1 MCIQNIS
8 ISEKLDY
15 LNFLNDCEPDRLYP
29 ALRFGEDKDF
39 MWIDGLDSKKASIS
53 KVGFQVII
61 NGQTYTNQEDARR
74 ELLTLV
80 NQINSS
86 KITGAET
93 VVYVSDVSHLPTA
106 INGDINLVPL
116 YTYISTTE
124 VDLKGAR
131 LAGGSSSAALG
142 FSSEN
147 CGYYSTG
154 LDPQKGLVKADST
167 FIMRYLKLDGLG
179 VGKAFDID
187 CTGNTGGNAAFD
199 WTGVNIVNF
208 PNGGT
213 IKNFDNFVFRVG
225 VLSNSKDLV
234 FDGDFQSCV
243 FETSPL
249 SADGQAGNIISFPS
263 TVNSSR
269 RIRFEN
275 CPIALSGATKGIYGD
290 PNMTIGA
297 EAFIFR
303 LCPFV
308 GGAMADRL
316 PGIDHLDNKS
326 LIVDCS
332 GVVNS
337 ANICFYSMI
346 DNATPTTF
354 TAKETPTKILGVT
367 TGNANNQK
375 FDTSVSNRAVYE
387 GGIPRFFTV
396 EAKASV
402 TSSSANDQIGF
413 YVAVNGV
420 VISESEV
427 YQNTNN
433 NNRAENVSVQ
443 SPPTQ
448 LNNGDYVEIFCEND
462 SDSSPVTITALNVL
476 IRQA

>member
-29 ALRFGEDKDF
+29 ALRFAEDKDF

-74 ELLTLV
+74 ELLTLI
-80 NQINSS
+80 NQVNSS
-86 KITGAET
+86 KTTGAET

-116 YTYISTTE
+116 YTYKFSTK

-131 LAGGSSSAALG
+131 LVGGGSTVILG
-142 FSSEN
+142 QSSEN
-147 CGYYSTG
+147 CSIYSTG
-154 LDPQKGLVKADST
+154 LNPSKALIKADST
-167 FIMRYLKLDGLG
+167 LVIRYITLDGLG

-208 PNGGT
+208 PNGGP

-290 PNMTIGA
+290 PNMTIRP

-316 PGIDHLDNKS
+316 PGINHLSNKS
-326 LIVDCS
+326 LIVDCD

-346 DNATPTTF
+346 NNTTPTTF
-354 TAKETPTKILGVT
+354 SGAGVPTKILGT
-367 TGNANNQK
+367 TIGDANNQK
-375 FDTSVSNRAVYE
+375 FETANNEATYKSEV
-387 GGIPRFFTV
+387 PRFFIVT
-396 EAKASV
+396 AKASV

-413 YVAVNGV
+413 YVAINGN
-420 VISESEV
+420 VIASSEV
-427 YQNTNN
+427 YQTTNN
-433 NNRAENVSVQ
+433 NNRAENVSIQ
-443 SPPTQ
+443 SPPIEMK
-448 LNNGDYVEIFCEND
+448 LNDKISIHCENN
-462 SDSSPVTITALNVL
+462 SDSSPVTVTTLNAL